1 MSNINAQDQAQ
12 CYPTCKLS
20 SQKFDNQD
28 CHKLKQIDWRIWDQW
43 KWDIIKRHGTCG
55 IVTSSS
61 TASSSVSARL
71 GEAAGECLILLAS
84 NSCDLFSLL
93 IATQRAITIILES
106 IFSGFWFNICSI
118 TWLSQTQN
126 AWYLQLYYIFEI
138 LLVRGKQK
146 RLIAIIW
153 YALFFFPRVILLWL
167 YREPKPI
174 KPRRPQAAPHHRP
187 QTPSTESPNPKNP
200 K

>member
-28 CHKLKQIDWRIWDQW
+28 FHKLKKNWLKDLRPM

-118 TWLSQTQN
+118 T
-126 AWYLQLYYIFEI
+126 LQLYYIFEI

-153 YALFFFPRVILLWL
+153 YA
-167 YREPKPI
+167 
-174 KPRRPQAAPHHRP
+174 HTHRLISWSYH
-187 QTPSTESPNPKNP
+187 QGIE
-200 K
+200 